1 MELATSR
8 LQVLFIATT
17 PQDASEFQQTYVREL
32 DLLVATTPAQAVAM
46 CEQQPNA
53 FAAVLNAADPGSPLG
68 LRLMRMLRQEY
79 GVKQPILWLTQAA
92 IAPGLRSLMLE
103 IGGSDVFVQ
112 DTSHDYLLTR
122 LDFLVRP
129 RAVSA
134 IVGNTVNANGLQ
146 MPRSK
151 RLMDIVLA
159 GGALITLSPLFLLI
173 GALIKLES
181 RGPIFYYSY
190 RVGAGYKV
198 FKFWKLR
205 SMRSD
210 ADKLL
215 DTMKGLN
222 QYQVGVAEP
231 EDATALHELCATC
244 AAAGTNCLQQL
255 IDERGQVICEVQH
268 RRLLKASEAPA
279 FLKIINDPRVTR
291 IGRFLR
297 NTSIDELPQLY
308 NVLRGDMSLVGN
320 RPLPLYEAEKLLTDE
335 HSQRF
340 IAPAGITGL
349 WQVSK
354 RGKGGDMSE
363 DERKALDNEYARNFS
378 LRKDIEI
385 ILRTIPALFQKENV

>member
-8 LQVLFIATT
+8 LSVLYITDT
-17 PQDASEFQQTYVREL
+17 PQATSEFQQAYTGEL
-32 DLLVATTPAQAVAM
+32 DLLVATTPAEALRI
-46 CEQQPNA
+46 CTEQPSS
-53 FAAVLNAADPGSPLG
+53 FAAILNAADPSSPLG
-68 LRLMRMLRQEY
+68 LRLMRLLRNEK
-79 GVKQPILWLTQAA
+79 GLIQPILWLTKTD
-92 IAPGLRSLMLE
+92 IAPGIRSLMLE

-112 DTSHDYLLTR
+112 DTSQSYLLTR

-129 RAVSA
+129 RALPA
-134 IVGNTVNANGLQ
+134 TVTSMQGLR
-146 MPRSK
+146 MPQSK
-151 RLMDIVLA
+151 RILDVVLA
-159 GGALITLSPLFLLI
+159 GSALLALSPLFLLI

-215 DTMKGLN
+215 STMKDLN
-222 QYQVGVAEP
+222 QYQAAPAP
-231 EDATALHELCATC
+231 ELASMPSQLCDTC
-244 AAAGTNCLQQL
+244 IAAGTRCLQQL
-255 IDERGQVICEVQH
+255 IDERGQVICEKQY
-268 RRLLKASEAPA
+268 RAQQKASEAPA
-279 FLKIINDPRVTR
+279 FIKIVNDPRVTR

-340 IAPAGITGL
+340 LAPAGITGL
-349 WQVSK
+349 WQVSR
-354 RGKGGDMSE
+354 RGQGGDQSE
-363 DERKALDNEYARNFS
+363 QERKELDNEYARNFS
-378 LRKDIEI
+378 LSNDIKI
-385 ILRTIPALFQKENV
+385 ILKTIPALFQKENV

>member
-8 LQVLFIATT
+8 LKVLFLTATT
-17 PQDASEFQQTYVREL
+17 QAASEFQQIYLREL
-32 DLLVATTPAQAVAM
+32 DLLVATTPAQALAV

-53 FAAVLNAADPGSPLG
+53 FAAILNTADPGSPLG
-68 LRLMRMLRQEY
+68 LRFMRLLRQEHK
-79 GVKQPILWLTQAA
+79 VKQPILWLTQDV
-92 IAPGLRSLMLE
+92 IAPGLKSLMLE

-129 RAVSA
+129 RSIPATMAASK
-134 IVGNTVNANGLQ
+134 NGLQ

-151 RLMDIVLA
+151 RLMDIVVA
-159 GGALITLSPLFLLI
+159 GGALVVLSPLFLLI

-181 RGPIFYYSY
+181 KGPIFYYSY
-190 RVGAGYKV
+190 RVGAGYQV

-215 DTMKGLN
+215 DKMKGLN
-222 QYQVGVAEP
+222 QYQVGMAEP
-231 EDATALHELCATC
+231 ESATAAQELCAMC
-244 AAAGTNCLQQL
+244 ATAGTRCLQQL
-255 IDERGQVICEVQH
+255 IDERGQVICEAQH
-268 RRLLKASEAPA
+268 RRLQKASEAPA
-279 FLKIINDPRVTR
+279 FLKIVNDPRVTR